1 MTCTTSLVHQPG
13 AEDLGCGLLFAPT
26 AVLHI
31 PSYGESCNF
40 IEELKWRKLRT
51 SEAKLKGWALWWI
64 YTPHAWPL
72 QNWTWDIG
80 NPWTNV
86 LLDHLRIYFH
96 EILES
101 IVHIDRLHVSF
112 REEVL
117 LGAAPSRHVAASAS
131 SKSWRPWW
139 QPRFVHI
146 RPSISFGMTGTRA
159 VQFSTNKDM

>member
-1 MTCTTSLVHQPG
+1 M
-13 AEDLGCGLLFAPT
+13 
-26 AVLHI
+26 
-31 PSYGESCNF
+31 
-40 IEELKWRKLRT
+40 
-51 SEAKLKGWALWWI
+51 
-64 YTPHAWPL
+64 
-72 QNWTWDIG
+72 
-80 NPWTNV
+80 NV
-86 LLDHLRIYFH
+86 LLDHLRICFH

-117 LGAAPSRHVAASAS
+117 LGAAPLRHVAASAS

-146 RPSISFGMTGTRA
+146 CPSISFGTTGTRA